1 MTVASFIAPSIISE
15 ARCPYIPLSAC
26 GRMTVFA
33 SSVVYVAVL
42 FCVSEVKSGGIKT
55 HEVKSIVDT
64 RIAVMAN
71 AMFFIFI
78 SVGKAPLVL
87 YKICQSYFHYITP
100 TDKRL

>member
-1 MTVASFIAPSIISE
+1 
-15 ARCPYIPLSAC
+15 
-26 GRMTVFA
+26 MTVFA
-33 SSVVYVAVL
+33 SSVVSVAVL

-64 RIAVMAN
+64 TIAVMAN

-87 YKICQSYFHYITP
+87 YKICRSYFHYITP
-100 TDKRL
+100 TDKRQ